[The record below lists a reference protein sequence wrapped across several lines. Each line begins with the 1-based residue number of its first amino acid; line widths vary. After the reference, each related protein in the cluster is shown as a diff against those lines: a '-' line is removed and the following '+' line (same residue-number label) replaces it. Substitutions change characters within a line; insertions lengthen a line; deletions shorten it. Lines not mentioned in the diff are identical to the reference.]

1 MLATVLVVVLVVA
14 LAVAGVVVVVVLGQR
29 HLIYFPDRST
39 PPPAATVLRGARD
52 VTLTTSDGLVL
63 RAWYLPPSGSCR
75 AAVLVAPGN
84 GGNRLDRA
92 PLARALHDAGLG
104 VLLVDYRGYGGN
116 PGVPSE
122 AGLLRDLRAAR
133 AYLLDRAGIAER
145 ELVYLGESIGTG
157 PASALAAAHPPGAL
171 VLRSPFTSLGDAG
184 RAAYRV
190 PVGWLVSDRYP
201 VAVDVARVRAPV
213 AVVYG
218 DRDTV
223 VPPAQSRA
231 VARAARDAGA
241 DVVEV
246 EVPRAGH
253 NDLLLA
259 YGRPLVDA
267 VVEVAARAGI
277 GGCGASGARR

>member
-1 MLATVLVVVLVVA
+1 MTVLAAVLVVV
-14 LAVAGVVVVVVLGQR
+14 GVVVAVVLGQR

-52 VTLTTSDGLVL
+52 VVLTTSDGLTL
-63 RAWYLPPSGSCR
+63 GAWYLPPAGPCQG
-75 AAVLVAPGN
+75 AVLVAPGN
-84 GGNRLDRA
+84 GGNRLGRVW
-92 PLARALHDAGLG
+92 LAEALHDVGLG

-122 AGLLRDLRAAR
+122 AGLARDLRAAR
-133 AYLLDRAGIAER
+133 AFLLDEAELGDR
-145 ELVYLGESIGTG
+145 ELVYLGESIGGG
-157 PASALAAAHPPGAL
+157 PASALAVEHPPGAL
-171 VLRSPFTSLGDAG
+171 VLRSPFTSLGDVG

-201 VAVDVARVRAPV
+201 VAANVRQLRGPI

-218 DRDTV
+218 DRDTI

-246 EVPRAGH
+246 EVPGVGH
-253 NDLLLA
+253 NDARLA
-259 YGRPLVDA
+259 HGPALVAA
-267 VVEVAARAGI
+267 VLEVAGRAGI
-277 GGCGASGARR
+277 GGCGGTRAEGRDG